1 MLILRQ
7 YLIKKS
13 YFFQCFCLSA
23 LNIAFFNNTVSIQEG
38 KGPLDVCFG
47 VLQHGLRLTGNELVQ
62 LDITKS
68 ALVQGTG
75 VVVCVRVPVCVCVC
89 VCALVKLLYI
99 TMLYLNRRRIRI
111 GNTKFS
117 LIPDE
122 RTRMCPSNCCGRPSG

>member
-1 MLILRQ
+1 MLNLRQ

-13 YFFQCFCLSA
+13 FFFCLSA

-47 VLQHGLRLTGNELVQ
+47 VLTNGLRLTGNELVQ

-75 VVVCVRVPVCVCVC
+75 VVVCLRAPVCMCVCVC
-89 VCALVKLLYI
+89 LCAGKAIVHNDALSQQKE
-99 TMLYLNRRRIRI
+99 N
-111 GNTKFS
+111 
-117 LIPDE
+117 
-122 RTRMCPSNCCGRPSG
+122 